1 MVLSLLLVLLLAA
14 SRSQVGCAAVVA
26 AEENVVE
33 YMLGPI
39 PDRHELPDSFIQK
52 HIDEEG
58 FVIHRHLTAVHPKCE
73 EPFTWT
79 EPAWWQTYAELLG
92 ANLKKCP
99 FHHGKPPPVGSQC
112 LERQAD
118 FICLYGNEECGDAV
132 GPEDQCECKDGLW
145 TCEKVC
151 NKCPAKFPSGTCDPL
166 VHDKT
171 CKYNEYCCCGNC
183 FDTGGCTCETWGNTS
198 EWVCYQADV
207 LPCNNCLEDVGCPCD
222 RPKVG
227 DACDGDYGCGDGCCG
242 ADAYFCTCT
251 DGTYDKCVTSAGIG
265 AFLDCQCVL

>member
-1 MVLSLLLVLLLAA
+1 MVRSLLLVLLLAA
-14 SRSQVGCAAVVA
+14 SRAQVGCAAVVA
-26 AEENVVE
+26 AEESVVE

-39 PDRHELPDSFIQK
+39 QDRHELPDSFIQK

-58 FVIHRHLTAVHPKCE
+58 FVIHRHLTAVHHKCE

-79 EPAWWQTYAELLG
+79 EPAWWQTYAEKLG
-92 ANLKKCP
+92 AKLKKCAL
-99 FHHGKPPPVGSQC
+99 HRGKPPPVGSQC
-112 LERQAD
+112 PERQAD

-132 GPEDQCECKDGLW
+132 GPEDQCACKDGRW
-145 TCEKVC
+145 ACEKVC
-151 NKCPAKFPSGTCDPL
+151 NKCPAQFPSGTCDPL

-183 FDTGGCTCETWGNTS
+183 FDTGGCTCETWGNAS

-227 DACDGDYGCGDGCCG
+227 HACDGDYGCGDGCCG

-251 DGTYDKCVTSAGIG
+251 DGTYDKCATSAGIG